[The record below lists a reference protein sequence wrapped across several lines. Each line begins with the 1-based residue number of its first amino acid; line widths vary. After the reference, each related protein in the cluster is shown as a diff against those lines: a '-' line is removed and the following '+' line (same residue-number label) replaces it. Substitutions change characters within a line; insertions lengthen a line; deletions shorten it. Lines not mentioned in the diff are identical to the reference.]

1 MLLASPV
8 LLFWKH
14 LEVPMLAPSL
24 YIREKNSSGKWR
36 YRRIKEG
43 RGLRTSDLKPPFYAR
58 PFVDR
63 KQVWKTLFA
72 DNFTVAKQEAEQLAL
87 AFEAQAKGLRVAE
100 LESLGNA
107 NRIPIKSAV
116 ETYLEQKSGKAKK
129 TVAQYRLTL
138 NEFLEALDGNVRF
151 LDEISENVLR
161 GYKRFM
167 VAKSYA
173 GKTIDTRLNI
183 VFFLLKKNGIKARIP
198 RDEMPV
204 VEEEV
209 AVPYTE
215 DELKKLFAPMNDEE
229 KARYKFFLGTGCRDK
244 EVTFAAWNDIDF
256 DKKTYHVRRKED
268 VGFTPKSHE
277 SRTIPLP
284 DSLIALLRERR
295 KRAAHDRWI
304 FVNQQGKPD
313 NHFLRKL
320 KVIALRAGLNCGQ
333 CRTTHTEGRYEK
345 RKQVEVSC
353 KDRSVCQ
360 HFYLHR
366 FRKTCAS
373 RWEQHGVPIRTI
385 QHYLGH
391 KNLETTMLYL
401 GIADSEKLRGN
412 INAAFGD

>member
-1 MLLASPV
+1 M
-8 LLFWKH
+8 
-14 LEVPMLAPSL
+14 
-24 YIREKNSSGKWR
+24 
-36 YRRIKEG
+36 RRIQPATGVIAGSKAP
-43 RGLRTSDLKPPFYAR
+43 GLRTGDLKPPFYAR
-58 PFVDR
+58 PFLDR
-63 KQVWKTLFA
+63 KQVWKTLSA
-72 DNFTVAKQEAEQLAL
+72 DNFTDAKQEAEQLAL
-87 AFEAQAKGLRVAE
+87 ALEAHAKGLTVTE

-107 NRIPIKSAV
+107 NRISIKTAV

-129 TVAQYRLTL
+129 TVAQYRLTFG
-138 NEFLEALDGNVRF
+138 EFMEALDGKVRF
-151 LDEISENVLR
+151 LDEINENVLR
-161 GYKRFM
+161 SYKKYL
-167 VAKSYA
+167 VSKGHA

-215 DELKKLFAPMNDEE
+215 EELKKLFAYMNDEE
-229 KARYKFFLGTGCRDK
+229 RARYKFFLGTGCRDK

-277 SRTIPLP
+277 SRSIPLP
-284 DSLIALLRERR
+284 DSLIALLKERR
-295 KRAAHDRWI
+295 KRALHDRWI

-320 KVIALRAGLNCGQ
+320 KRIALRAGLNCGQ
-333 CRTTHTEGRYEK
+333 CRTTITEGRYDK

-353 KDRSVCQ
+353 KTRPVCQ

-401 GIADSEKLRGN
+401 GVADSEKLRGN
-412 INAAFGD
+412 INAAFRD

>member
-1 MLLASPV
+1 MPAL
-8 LLFWKH
+8 
-14 LEVPMLAPSL
+14 PSL
-24 YIREKNSSGKWR
+24 YIREKNPSGHWR

-43 RGLRTSDLKPPFYAR
+43 RGIRTSDLKAPFYAR
-58 PFVDR
+58 PFLDG
-63 KQVWKTLFA
+63 KQVWKTLLA
-72 DNFTVAKQEAEQLAL
+72 ENFTEAKEEAAQLSVAL
-87 AFEAQAKGLRVAE
+87 EAQAKGLTVTE
-100 LESLGNA
+100 FESLGNA
-107 NRIPIKSAV
+107 NRIPVKTAI
-116 ETYLEQKSGKAKK
+116 EMYLEQKSGKAKK

-138 NEFLEALDGNVRF
+138 NEFLEALGGKIRF
-151 LDEISENVLR
+151 LDEINENILR
-161 GYKRFM
+161 AYKKLM
-167 VAKSYA
+167 VASGYA

-198 RDEMPV
+198 RDEMPT

-215 DELKKLFAPMNDEE
+215 DELKKLFAMMNDEE

-284 DSLIALLRERR
+284 DSLVALLKERWR
-295 KRAAHDRWI
+295 RAAHDRWI
-304 FVNQQGKPD
+304 FVNQEDRPD

-320 KVIALRAGLNCGQ
+320 KKIAFRAGLNCGQ
-333 CRTTHTEGRYEK
+333 CRTTITEGRYEK

-353 KDRSVCQ
+353 KTRPVCQ

-391 KNLETTMLYL
+391 KNLETTINNL

>member
-1 MLLASPV
+1 MLLLAWY
-8 LLFWKH
+8 LQA
-14 LEVPMLAPSL
+14 PMPSL
-24 YIREKNSSGKWR
+24 SLYLREKNPAGHWR

-43 RGLRTSDLKPPFYAR
+43 RGVRTGDLQPPFYAR
-58 PFVDR
+58 PFLEG
-63 KQVWKTLFA
+63 KQVWKTLWA
-72 DNFTVAKQEAEQLAL
+72 SSFTEAKQEAEQLAVAL
-87 AFEAQAKGLRVAE
+87 EAQARGLTVAE
-100 LESLGNA
+100 LESLGHA
-107 NRIPIKSAV
+107 NRIPIKTAI
-116 ETYLEQKSGKAKK
+116 ETYLEQKSGKARG

-138 NEFLEALDGNVRF
+138 HEFLEALGGKVRF
-151 LDEISENVLR
+151 LDEINENVLR
-161 GYKRFM
+161 GYKKYL
-167 VAKSYA
+167 VGKGHA

-183 VFFLLKKNGIKARIP
+183 VFFVLKKNGIKARIP
-198 RDEMPV
+198 RDEMPT
-204 VEEEV
+204 VEDEV

-215 DELKKLFAPMNDEE
+215 HELKTLFAHMNEE
-229 KARYKFFLGTGCRDK
+229 ETARYKFFLGTGCRDK

-284 DSLIALLRERR
+284 DSLVALLKDRH
-295 KRAAHDRWI
+295 KHAQHDRWL

-320 KVIALRAGLNCGQ
+320 KSVAKRAGLNCGQ
-333 CRTTHTEGRYEK
+333 CRTTITEGRYDK
-345 RKQVEVSC
+345 RKKIDVSC
-353 KDRSVCQ
+353 RERPVCQ

-391 KNLETTMLYL
+391 KNLETTMIYL
-401 GIADSEKLRGN
+401 GVADSEKLRGN